1 VENKQISMIDVLIET
16 HAGLERQGPGS
27 PEMTIKALGFLN
39 DLNRFSKVADLGC
52 GTGGQTMVLAQSIT
66 GGIIGVD
73 QSPDFINIFNAN
85 AKKLNLHDRV
95 TGIVG
100 SMKNLPFQKEEFD
113 LIWSEGAIDSIGF
126 EIGLTHWNVFLKTNG
141 YVAVTCPSWLTDEH
155 PAEIEKFW
163 TDAGSGLDT
172 VGYNIEVMQKSG
184 YSFVAAFALP
194 ESCWTDNYFSPR
206 ETAEKAF
213 MQKHS
218 GNKVVE
224 DYIESSKYEA
234 ALYAK
239 YKKHYGYVFYIGQK
253 V

>member
-1 VENKQISMIDVLIET
+1 
-16 HAGLERQGPGS
+16 
-27 PEMTIKALGFLN
+27 
-39 DLNRFSKVADLGC
+39 
-52 GTGGQTMVLAQSIT
+52 
-66 GGIIGVD
+66 
-73 QSPDFINIFNAN
+73 
-85 AKKLNLHDRV
+85 
-95 TGIVG
+95 
-100 SMKNLPFQKEEFD
+100 
-113 LIWSEGAIDSIGF
+113 
-126 EIGLTHWNVFLKTNG
+126 
-141 YVAVTCPSWLTDEH
+141 
-155 PAEIEKFW
+155 
-163 TDAGSGLDT
+163 
-172 VGYNIEVMQKSG
+172 MQKAG